1 MRCRAVNADGAA
13 ALHRALFFPD
23 TATIRTSLDSRG
35 VFGRY
40 HVTVRLRA
48 ALVVAG
54 IA

>member
-1 MRCRAVNADGAA
+1 MQTARQRYIA
-13 ALHRALFFPD
+13 HLFFPD